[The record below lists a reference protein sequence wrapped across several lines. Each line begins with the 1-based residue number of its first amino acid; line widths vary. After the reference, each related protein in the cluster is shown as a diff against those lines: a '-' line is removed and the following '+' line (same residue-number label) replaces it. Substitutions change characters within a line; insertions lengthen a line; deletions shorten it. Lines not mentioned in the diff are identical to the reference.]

1 MLTFTPHILNVNWS
15 KKMDVTNDIADPQVS
30 EVVRLQFLLVT
41 MAVVQLLVSVSVQ
54 IPVLD
59 DKLCQDY

>member
-1 MLTFTPHILNVNWS
+1 MLTFTLHILNVNWS